1 MAVALSSATAVQEF
15 LRLFSKKSASLLRNV
30 AGCYRPASM
39 PPLISVVVPVR
50 NEAANIAPLIAE
62 IRAALAGI
70 AHEIVYVDDGSD
82 DGTAEALRA
91 ESATTPLVR
100 RRHAQSCGQ
109 SAAIITGVRAASGEW
124 IATLDGDGQNDPA
137 DIPALFV
144 RATAE
149 PGLVLLAGHR
159 TTRRD
164 SLTKRLTSRFSNR
177 LRAAMLGDA
186 TPDTG
191 CGLKMFRRAAFL
203 DLPAFD
209 HMHRFLPALFIRAG
223 GRVISVPVNHR
234 PRLRGVSKYGTL
246 DRALVGIFDLVG
258 VAWLQRRWRRPVV
271 EVPEEER
278 PGALPLDPAG
288 ASRPHVWT
296 AP

>member
-1 MAVALSSATAVQEF
+1 MALSGISQRTCPLTHADATGRHF
-15 LRLFSKKSASLLRNV
+15 ML
-30 AGCYRPASM
+30 
-39 PPLISVVVPVR
+39 PLISVVVPVR

-62 IRAALAGI
+62 IRAALAGV

-82 DGTAEALRA
+82 DGTAEALGA
-91 ESATTPLVR
+91 AALEAPLVR
-100 RRHAQSCGQ
+100 RRHVASCGQ
-109 SAAIITGVRAASGEW
+109 SAAIVTGVRAASGEW

-137 DIPALFV
+137 DIPALLA
-144 RATAE
+144 RAMAE

-159 TTRRD
+159 TRRQD
-164 SLTKRLTSRFSNR
+164 STVKRLTSRFANR

-223 GRVISVPVNHR
+223 GYVVSVPVNHR
-234 PRLRGVSKYGTL
+234 PRLRGTSKYGTL
-246 DRALVGIFDLVG
+246 DRALVGVFDLMG
-258 VAWLQRRWRRPVV
+258 VFWLQRRWKRPVI
-271 EVPEEER
+271 ET
-278 PGALPLDPAG
+278 PA
-288 ASRPHVWT
+288 P
-296 AP
+296 